1 MELVTRPASEADVEI
16 VKEIANLNLKSF
28 NPEEKTIGEIEA
40 RYFITGFVDPA
51 ITRLVKSKDSD
62 VWQGFITLNPDKSR
76 SRFYLDIYTLPG
88 AQTLQLSLDLA
99 LSLAR
104 EHDKSYQL
112 WVGKHSKDETY
123 KSILLG
129 KGFDLLRRYWTMEM
143 ELPSK
148 QEYSSKLSPSI
159 REIDLGV
166 EDDLK
171 AFHSVNQDSF
181 SNHFGFMPRVF
192 PEWSELVLR
201 DRDEV
206 NLKVWLLTIDGE
218 DVGFLDCNDELIHE
232 DAGFVAGLGVR
243 KAFHGRGYG
252 EALLRHAVSHYSK
265 LGRKKLCLSVDAGN
279 ESGALRLYEKV
290 GMKPIS
296 EWHQY
301 ENPNWSK

>member
-88 AQTLQLSLDLA
+88 AQTLQPSLDLA

-104 EHDKSYQL
+104 EHDMNYQL

-143 ELPSK
+143 ALPTAE
-148 QEYSSKLSPSI
+148 EYSSKLYASI
-159 REIDLGV
+159 REIDLGL
-166 EDDLK
+166 ENDLK
-171 AFHSVNQDSF
+171 SFHSVNQDSF
-181 SNHFGFMPRVF
+181 SNHFGFKPRVF

-201 DRDEV
+201 DRDEL

-218 DVGFLDCNDELIHE
+218 DVGFLDCNDELIHD

-243 KAFHGRGYG
+243 KAFHGKGYG
-252 EALLRHAVSHYSK
+252 EVLLRHAVKHYSE

-279 ESGALRLYEKV
+279 ESGALRLYEKI

-296 EWHQY
+296 ERHLY
-301 ENPNWSK
+301 ENPNWSN

>member
-1 MELVTRPASEADVEI
+1 MELVTRPASKADVEI
-16 VKEIANLNLKSF
+16 VKEIANSNLKSF
-28 NPEEKTIGEIEA
+28 NPQEKTIGEIEA

-51 ITRLVKSKDSD
+51 ITRLVKSQESD

-88 AQTLQLSLDLA
+88 AQTLQPSLDLA

-104 EHDKSYQL
+104 EHDMNYQL

-143 ELPSK
+143 ELPST
-148 QEYSSKLSPSI
+148 QEYRTNLSTSI
-159 REIDLGV
+159 REIDLDS

-181 SNHFGFMPRVF
+181 SNHFGFMPRAF

-232 DAGFVAGLGVR
+232 EAGFVAGLGVR
-243 KAFHGRGYG
+243 KAFQGKGFG
-252 EALLRHAVSHYSK
+252 EALLMHAVNHYSK
-265 LGRKKLCLSVDAGN
+265 LGREKLCLNVDAGN
-279 ESGALRLYEKV
+279 ESGALRLYEKL
-290 GMKPIS
+290 GMTPIS

>member
-1 MELVTRPASEADVEI
+1 MELVTRPASKADVEI
-16 VKEIANLNLKSF
+16 VKEIANSNLKSF
-28 NPEEKTIGEIEA
+28 NPQEKTIGEIEA

-51 ITRLVKSKDSD
+51 ITRLVKSQESD

-88 AQTLQLSLDLA
+88 AQTLQPSLDLA

-104 EHDKSYQL
+104 EHEKNYQL

-143 ELPSK
+143 ALPSAE
-148 QEYSSKLSPSI
+148 EYSSKLYASI
-159 REIDLGV
+159 REIDLGL
-166 EDDLK
+166 ENDLK
-171 AFHSVNQDSF
+171 SFHSVNQDSF
-181 SNHFGFMPRVF
+181 SNHFGFKPRVF

-201 DRDEV
+201 DRDEL

-218 DVGFLDCNDELIHE
+218 DVGFLDCNDELIHD

-243 KAFHGRGYG
+243 KAFHGKGYG
-252 EALLRHAVSHYSK
+252 EVLLRHAVKHYSE

-279 ESGALRLYEKV
+279 ESGALRLYEKI

-296 EWHQY
+296 ERHLY
-301 ENPNWSK
+301 ENPNWSN

>member
-1 MELVTRPASEADVEI
+1 MELVTRPASKADVET
-16 VKEIANLNLKSF
+16 VKEIANSNLKSF
-28 NPEEKTIGEIEA
+28 NPQEKTIGEIEA

-51 ITRLVKSKDSD
+51 ITRLVKSQESD

-88 AQTLQLSLDLA
+88 AQTLAPSLDLA

-104 EHDKSYQL
+104 EHEKNYQL

-143 ELPSK
+143 ALPSAE
-148 QEYSSKLSPSI
+148 EYSSKLYASI
-159 REIDLGV
+159 REIDLGL
-166 EDDLK
+166 ENDLK
-171 AFHSVNQDSF
+171 SFHSVNQDSF
-181 SNHFGFMPRVF
+181 SNHFGFKPRVF

-201 DRDEV
+201 DRDEL
-206 NLKVWLLTIDGE
+206 NLKVWILTIDGE
-218 DVGFLDCNDELIHE
+218 DVGFLDCNDELIHD

-243 KAFHGRGYG
+243 KAFHGKGYG
-252 EALLRHAVSHYSK
+252 EVLLRHAVKHYSE

-301 ENPNWSK
+301 ENPNWSN